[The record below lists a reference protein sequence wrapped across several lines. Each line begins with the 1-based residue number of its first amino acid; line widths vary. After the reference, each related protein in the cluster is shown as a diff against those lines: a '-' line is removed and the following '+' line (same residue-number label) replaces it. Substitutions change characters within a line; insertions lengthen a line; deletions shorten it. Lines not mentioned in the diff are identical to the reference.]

1 MIFYDISRRFTPL
14 VNWSAQATL
23 LLASLL
29 LLSSCGEKQAE
40 KAAPPP
46 GVLVQAVAQKQ
57 ISDSVKFIG
66 RTTAINDVSVRARVE
81 GYLLERKFEEG
92 GDVSKGDLLFK
103 IDPETYEAALA
114 AAKGSVAE
122 HQAALVRAEKDLVRY
137 KELGEKA
144 FASQQDV
151 DKAESDK
158 LQAEAQL
165 QSAEAR
171 VKDAEINLGHT
182 NIISPIDG
190 RIGRAVVSV
199 GNLVDA
205 STGELA
211 HVVELD
217 PMYATF
223 NISEKIMLEVRQEHQ
238 NAASG
243 EDIEKIAVQL
253 ELPNGTTF
261 EHKGI
266 IDFADNQVNRRTG
279 AIIIRARFDNPD
291 KLLVPGINVLIRLS
305 SEKMEDVLVIP
316 QAAVQEDQ
324 SGKFVLLVDKDN
336 RVEMRQVKLG
346 RQHGG
351 DWMVDDGLQP
361 GEQVI
366 VEGVQKV
373 RAGMEVMPKQAVS
386 PFANEQGSEEGK
398 LFDKGAKEQGP
409 QQQDEAGEQEQ
420 QGEAKEQ
427 EQQGEAK
434 KQEQHG
440 EAGKQDQPGESQ
452 E

>member
-1 MIFYDISRRFTPL
+1 MIFCDTSRRFTSL

-23 LLASLL
+23 LLGSL
-29 LLSSCGEKQAE
+29 LLSSCGEKQVE

-92 GDVSKGDLLFK
+92 GDISQGDLLFK
-103 IDPETYEAALA
+103 IDPEIYEAALA

-158 LQAEAQL
+158 LQAAAQL

-171 VKDAEINLGHT
+171 VKDAEINLEHT
-182 NIISPIDG
+182 NIIAPIDG

-217 PMYATF
+217 PIYATF
-223 NISEKIMLEVRQEHQ
+223 NISEKVMLTVRQQHQ
-238 NAASG
+238 NAAT
-243 EDIEKIAVQL
+243 DKNIEKIAVRM
-253 ELPNGTTF
+253 ELPNGALYD
-261 EHKGI
+261 HKGV

-279 AIIIRARFDNPD
+279 AVVLRARFDNPK

-305 SEKMEDVLVIP
+305 TEKMEDVLVIP

-324 SGKFVLLVDKDN
+324 SGKFVLLVDPDN
-336 RVEMRQVKLG
+336 KVEMRQVKLG

-351 DWMVDDGLQP
+351 DWMVTDGLQP
-361 GEQVI
+361 GEKVI
-366 VEGVQKV
+366 IEGVQKV
-373 RAGMEVMPKQAVS
+373 RAGMEVAPKQAVS
-386 PFANEQGSEEGK
+386 PFANEQGSKQGMAQGNTDEDEPARESKEVDDKEGEGK
-398 LFDKGAKEQGP
+398 ETESKVRDNETKE
-409 QQQDEAGEQEQ
+409 
-420 QGEAKEQ
+420 
-427 EQQGEAK
+427 
-434 KQEQHG
+434 
-440 EAGKQDQPGESQ
+440 
-452 E
+452 

>member
-1 MIFYDISRRFTPL
+1 MYLRTLARRSPPSLNGLMRT
-14 VNWSAQATL
+14 AL
-23 LLASLL
+23 LTISLL
-29 LLSSCGEKQAE
+29 LISCGDKQVEETVPA
-40 KAAPPP
+40 P
-46 GVLVQAVAQKQ
+46 GVLVQVVTQKQ

-66 RTTAINDVSVRARVE
+66 RTTAINDVSVRSRVE
-81 GYLLERKFEEG
+81 GYLVERAFEEG
-92 GDVSKGDLLFK
+92 GDVSKGDLLFR

-114 AAKGSVAE
+114 AARGSVSE
-122 HQAALVRAEKDLVRY
+122 HEAALVRAEKDLKRY

-151 DKAESDK
+151 DKAQSDK
-158 LQAEAQL
+158 LQADAQL
-165 QSAEAR
+165 QSARAR
-171 VKDAEINLGHT
+171 VEDAKINLKHT
-182 NIISPIDG
+182 NILSPIDG

-238 NAASG
+238 NAVSG
-243 EDIEKIAVQL
+243 EDIGKIAVQL
-253 ELPNGTTF
+253 ELPNGMTF

-351 DWMVDDGLQP
+351 DWIVEDGLQP

-373 RAGMEVMPKQAVS
+373 RAGMEVVPKQAVS
-386 PFANEQGSEEGK
+386 PFANKQGSEEGK
-398 LFDKGAKEQGP
+398 LFDKGTKEQGP
-409 QQQDEAGEQEQ
+409 QQQDEAGE
-420 QGEAKEQ
+420 
-427 EQQGEAK
+427 
-434 KQEQHG
+434 QEQHG

>member
-1 MIFYDISRRFTPL
+1 MIFCDTSRRFTSL

-23 LLASLL
+23 LLGSL
-29 LLSSCGEKQAE
+29 LLSSCGEKQVE

-81 GYLLERKFEEG
+81 GYLLERSFEEG
-92 GDVSKGDLLFK
+92 GDINKGDLLFK

-158 LQAEAQL
+158 LQAAAQL

-171 VKDAEINLGHT
+171 VKDAEINLEHT
-182 NIISPIDG
+182 NIIAPIDG

-217 PMYATF
+217 PIYATF
-223 NISEKIMLEVRQEHQ
+223 NISEKVMLAVRQQHQ
-238 NAASG
+238 NAAT
-243 EDIEKIAVQL
+243 DKNIEKIAVRM
-253 ELPNGTTF
+253 ELPNGALYD
-261 EHKGI
+261 HKGV

-279 AIIIRARFDNPD
+279 AVVLRARFDNPK

-305 SEKMEDVLVIP
+305 TEKMEDVLVIP

-324 SGKFVLLVDKDN
+324 SGKFVLLVDPDN
-336 RVEMRQVKLG
+336 KVEMRQVKLG

-351 DWMVDDGLQP
+351 DWMVTDGLQP
-361 GEQVI
+361 GEKVI
-366 VEGVQKV
+366 IEGVQKV
-373 RAGMEVMPKQAVS
+373 RAGMEVAPKQAVS
-386 PFANEQGSEEGK
+386 PFANEQGSKQGMAQGNTDEDEPARESKEVDDKEGEGK
-398 LFDKGAKEQGP
+398 ETESKVRDNETKE
-409 QQQDEAGEQEQ
+409 
-420 QGEAKEQ
+420 
-427 EQQGEAK
+427 
-434 KQEQHG
+434 
-440 EAGKQDQPGESQ
+440 
-452 E
+452 

>member
-1 MIFYDISRRFTPL
+1 MTLRNTIHCLSQPVKCTI
-14 VNWSAQATL
+14 QATL
-23 LLASLL
+23 LAISLL

-46 GVLVQAVAQKQ
+46 GVLVQVVAQKQ

-92 GDVSKGDLLFK
+92 GDISKGDLLFK

-158 LQAEAQL
+158 LQAAAQL

-171 VKDAEINLGHT
+171 VKDAEINLKHT
-182 NIISPIDG
+182 NILSPING
-190 RIGRAVVSV
+190 RIGRAVISA

-217 PMYATF
+217 PIYATF
-223 NISEKIMLEVRQEHQ
+223 NISEKVMLAVRQQHQ
-238 NAASG
+238 KAATAG
-243 EDIEKIAVQL
+243 DIEKIAVRL
-253 ELPNGTTF
+253 ELPNGAIY
-261 EHKGI
+261 EHKGV

-279 AIIIRARFDNPD
+279 AIVLRARFDNPER
-291 KLLVPGINVLIRLS
+291 LLVPGINVLMRLS
-305 SEKMEDVLVIP
+305 SEKMEDVLVVP

-324 SGKFVLLVDKDN
+324 SGKFVLLVDPDN
-336 RVEMRQVKLG
+336 KVEMRQVKLG

-351 DWMVDDGLQP
+351 DWMVTDGLQP
-361 GEQVI
+361 GERVI
-366 VEGVQKV
+366 IEGVQKV

-386 PFANEQGSEEGK
+386 PFANEQGSK
-398 LFDKGAKEQGP
+398 QGMP
-409 QQQDEAGEQEQ
+409 QENAEEQ
-420 QGEAKEQ
+420 QGRESKEAESKET
-427 EQQGEAK
+427 ESKEAESK
-434 KQEQHG
+434 
-440 EAGKQDQPGESQ
+440 EAESQ
-452 E
+452 RQDSEIKE

>member
-1 MIFYDISRRFTPL
+1 MYLRTLARRSPPSLNGLMRT
-14 VNWSAQATL
+14 AL
-23 LLASLL
+23 LTISLL
-29 LLSSCGEKQAE
+29 LISCGDKQVEETVPA
-40 KAAPPP
+40 P
-46 GVLVQAVAQKQ
+46 GVLVQVVTQKQ

-66 RTTAINDVSVRARVE
+66 RTTAINDVSVRSRVE
-81 GYLLERKFEEG
+81 GYLVERAFEEG
-92 GDVSKGDLLFK
+92 GDVSKGDLLFR

-114 AAKGSVAE
+114 AARGSVSE
-122 HQAALVRAEKDLVRY
+122 HEAALVRAEKDLKRY

-151 DKAESDK
+151 DKAQSDK
-158 LQAEAQL
+158 LQADAQL
-165 QSAEAR
+165 QSARAR
-171 VKDAEINLGHT
+171 VEDAKINLKHT
-182 NIISPIDG
+182 NILSPIDG

-243 EDIEKIAVQL
+243 EDIGKIAVQL
-253 ELPNGTTF
+253 ELPNGMTF

-351 DWMVDDGLQP
+351 DWIVEDGLQP

-373 RAGMEVMPKQAVS
+373 RAGMEVVPKQAVS
-386 PFANEQGSEEGK
+386 PFANKQGSEEGK
-398 LFDKGAKEQGP
+398 LFDKGTKEQGP
-409 QQQDEAGEQEQ
+409 QQQDEAGE
-420 QGEAKEQ
+420 
-427 EQQGEAK
+427 
-434 KQEQHG
+434 QEQHG

>member
-1 MIFYDISRRFTPL
+1 MIFCDTSRRFTSL
-14 VNWSAQATL
+14 VNWSAQAAL

-40 KAAPPP
+40 KAAPSP

-92 GDVSKGDLLFK
+92 GDISKGDLLFK

-158 LQAEAQL
+158 LQAAAQL

-171 VKDAEINLGHT
+171 VRDAEINLEHT

-190 RIGRAVVSV
+190 RIGRAIVSV

-217 PMYATF
+217 PIYATF
-223 NISEKIMLEVRQEHQ
+223 NISEKVMLAVRQRHQ
-238 NAASG
+238 DAAT
-243 EDIEKIAVQL
+243 EKDVEEIAVRL
-253 ELPNGTTF
+253 ELPNGALY
-261 EHKGI
+261 EHKGV

-279 AIIIRARFDNPD
+279 AVVLRARFENPK
-291 KLLVPGINVLIRLS
+291 KLLVPGINVLMRLS
-305 SEKMEDVLVIP
+305 SEKMEDVLVVP

-324 SGKFVLLVDKDN
+324 SGKFVLLVDPDN
-336 RVEMRQVKLG
+336 KVEMRQVKLG

-351 DWMVDDGLQP
+351 DWMVTDGLQP
-361 GEQVI
+361 GERVI
-366 VEGVQKV
+366 IEGVQKV

-386 PFANEQGSEEGK
+386 PFANEQGSKQAMPQENVE
-398 LFDKGAKEQGP
+398 
-409 QQQDEAGEQEQ
+409 QQQARENK
-420 QGEAKEQ
+420 EAKS
-427 EQQGEAK
+427 K
-434 KQEQHG
+434 
-440 EAGKQDQPGESQ
+440 EAGKKEEVESKEAESQ
-452 E
+452 RRDSETKE

>member
-1 MIFYDISRRFTPL
+1 MILFKTTRRFTHPAR
-14 VNWSAQATL
+14 WSVRAA
-23 LLASLL
+23 LLAVSLL
-29 LLSSCGEKQAE
+29 LLSSCAE
-40 KAAPPP
+40 KPAEKTAPPP
-46 GVLVQAVAQKQ
+46 GVLVQAVSQKE

-81 GYLLERKFEEG
+81 GYLLERDFEEG
-92 GDVSKGDLLFK
+92 GDISKGDLLFK
-103 IDPETYEAALA
+103 IDPETYKAALA

-122 HQAALVRAEKDLVRY
+122 HRASLVRAEKDLVRY

-158 LQAEAQL
+158 LQAAAQL

-171 VKDAEINLGHT
+171 VRDAEINLEHT

-211 HVVELD
+211 QVVELD
-217 PMYATF
+217 PIYTTF
-223 NISEKIMLEVRQEHQ
+223 NISEKVMLTVRKQHQ
-238 NAASG
+238 NAST
-243 EDIEKIAVQL
+243 ENDIEKIAVGL
-253 ELPNGTTF
+253 ELPNGTLY
-261 EHKGI
+261 EHKGV

-279 AIIIRARFDNPD
+279 AVVLRARFDNPK

-305 SEKMEDVLVIP
+305 LEEKEDVLVVP

-324 SGKFVLLVDKDN
+324 SGKFVLVVDPDN
-336 RVEMRQVKLG
+336 KVEMRQVKLG

-351 DWMVDDGLQP
+351 DWRVTDGQMTS
-361 GEQVI
+361 QSDNYKTM
-366 VEGVQKV
+366 QKV

-386 PFANEQGSEEGK
+386 PFSNNQGGAMNEPEEEQK
-398 LFDKGAKEQGP
+398 PDQLQKNKATDNETDIESDKET
-409 QQQDEAGEQEQ
+409 
-420 QGEAKEQ
+420 
-427 EQQGEAK
+427 
-434 KQEQHG
+434 
-440 EAGKQDQPGESQ
+440 ESKP
-452 E
+452 EVNNIEKSD